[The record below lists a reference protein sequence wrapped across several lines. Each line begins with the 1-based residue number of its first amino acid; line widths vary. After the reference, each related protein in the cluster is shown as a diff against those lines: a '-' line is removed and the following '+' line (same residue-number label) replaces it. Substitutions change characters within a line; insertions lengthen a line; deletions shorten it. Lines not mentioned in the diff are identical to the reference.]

1 MFALRALS
9 VVCAASLL
17 GPVTTVRAATEQEPI
32 RLEYVADAGCPSERE
47 FERMVFQR
55 THSARPAGDGETAR
69 TFRVTLRNNGAWVH
83 GSLTVRE
90 GEQNL
95 VRQVN
100 GRSCRELTSVLA
112 LATALAID
120 PLAEISPDPGATEAQ
135 PGDAGSNER
144 STMSP
149 ADAASNSPTST
160 RGPRNPAAD
169 GSGPAPS
176 IYDPPDPMPTGATA
190 TDWAFTFGPTLAWAA
205 TPHAALGPSV
215 GVELGTREPG
225 WAVGATLNGLF
236 TAARNVEGAEADF
249 RLLTATF
256 HGCGIARAWPE
267 GVRGGLCANAQLGDL
282 YARSSNI
289 PFPESVHNFWA
300 TAGIHLRVAVDLS
313 ADWWLH
319 GNVGPSLMLTRY
331 RFVFNEPDT
340 RVFQQG
346 RWTGTAQLMLGFRL

>member
-1 MFALRALS
+1 M
-9 VVCAASLL
+9 L
-17 GPVTTVRAATEQEPI
+17 GPVTTARAEADQEPI

-55 THSARPAGDGETAR
+55 THSARPAANSETAR

-100 GRSCRELTSVLA
+100 GRSCKELASVLA

-120 PLAEISPDPGATEAQ
+120 PLAEISPDPGASKAQ
-135 PGDAGSNER
+135 PSDADPSGPR
-144 STMSP
+144 ATGR
-149 ADAASNSPTST
+149 ADAPSTDITST
-160 RGPRNPAAD
+160 RGPGNPAAK
-169 GSGPAPS
+169 GSGS
-176 IYDPPDPMPTGATA
+176 GLSVYDPPDPMPTGETA

-225 WAVGATLNGLF
+225 WAVGATFNGLF

-249 RLLTATF
+249 RLLTASF
-256 HGCGIARAWPE
+256 HGCGLTRAWPDGMHG
-267 GVRGGLCANAQLGDL
+267 GVCLHAQLGDL
-282 YARSSNI
+282 YARSTNI
-289 PFPESVHNFWA
+289 PFPESVHNFW
-300 TAGIHLRVAVDLS
+300 TTVGIHLRVAVDLS
-313 ADWWLH
+313 EDWWLH
-319 GNVGPSLMLTRY
+319 ANVGPSLILTRY

-346 RWTGTAQLMLGFRL
+346 TWTGTAQLILGYRL